1 MFKHFLLP
9 IDGSPLPDEAFHK
22 IIIFARETGARIT
35 VLQLISS
42 HDDLSRGDTSVDTMN
57 RLAPDAPD
65 STCGYFNMWERDA
78 TAAGIKCD
86 TIHAF
91 SDKLNETLIKTAED
105 NGCDLIL
112 VASSGWGVRRL
123 RIDSEGEN
131 VEFLGRVPLV
141 IF

>member
-1 MFKHFLLP
+1 M
-9 IDGSPLPDEAFHK
+9 
-22 IIIFARETGARIT
+22 
-35 VLQLISS
+35 
-42 HDDLSRGDTSVDTMN
+42 DTMN
-57 RLAPDAPD
+57 RLAPAAPD
-65 STCGYFNMWERDA
+65 STRGYFKMWERDA

-86 TIHAF
+86 TIYAF
-91 SDKLNETLIKTAED
+91 SDKLNKTLIKTAED

-112 VASSGWGVRRL
+112 VASSGWGVRRF